1 MPELLS
7 FEVWYIIV
15 VSGTEYPCQHP
26 TYIRGIDADDA
37 AAKVSSLVARN
48 GNEVLIREV
57 KPVHT
62 PHPLNIP

>member
-48 GNEVLIREV
+48 GNEVLIR
-57 KPVHT
+57 
-62 PHPLNIP
+62 